1 MNTGRPLE
9 YDPAAALDAAMQA
22 FWRRGYQ
29 GTSMRELLDATGLS
43 KSSFYQAFG
52 SKEGAFEQALVQ
64 YCDATAAAL
73 RARLDVAESG
83 LSFIESVL
91 MSAAAEAR
99 TAHDPRGCM
108 IVNVATE
115 FSARDAKVRKI
126 IANATRRV
134 ASIFVAAVRRA
145 QAEGTIPAGRDAAIL
160 GSYLLSNLSGLRTM
174 VKAGNSH
181 RAIGAIVAVI
191 MASLR

>member
-9 YDPAAALDAAMQA
+9 YDPAEALDAAMQA

-64 YCDATAAAL
+64 YCDATAAGL

-83 LSFIESVL
+83 LAFIESVL
-91 MSAAAEAR
+91 MSAAAEA
-99 TAHDPRGCM
+99 P
-108 IVNVATE
+108 E
-115 FSARDAKVRKI
+115 
-126 IANATRRV
+126 AN
-134 ASIFVAAVRRA
+134 
-145 QAEGTIPAGRDAAIL
+145 P
-160 GSYLLSNLSGLRTM
+160 
-174 VKAGNSH
+174 
-181 RAIGAIVAVI
+181 
-191 MASLR
+191 